1 MNELNDLE
9 QFRNGSGAVASIRV
23 NGKEISRA
31 KPTFTMK
38 ETVYD
43 PTEEIDSKKEN
54 NPRPIEKN
62 EEMDNEIVQQPL
74 KQVIL
79 NDEVKSKI
87 NLNKINQ
94 EKEIKELAKSILPF
108 INVEDSEKAAAKAI
122 EKAIVFEN
130 TWRKVWENKKE

>member
-23 NGKEISRA
+23 NGKEINRA

-43 PTEEIDSKKEN
+43 PTEEIDS
-54 NPRPIEKN
+54 RPIEKN
-62 EEMDNEIVQQPL
+62 ENDEVVQQPL

-108 INVEDSEKAAAKAI
+108 INEEDSEKAAAKAI
-122 EKAIVFEN
+122 ERAIVFEN